1 MSLEEMLISQIL
13 ISGLE
18 KNKMGKETNELGIGG
33 SVGIETCPEDYDDEE
48 EEVQVQLLKSVDVCD
63 PLE

>member
-1 MSLEEMLISQIL
+1 
-13 ISGLE
+13 LE

-33 SVGIETCPEDYDDEE
+33 SVGIETVPEDYDDDE

>member
-1 MSLEEMLISQIL
+1 
-13 ISGLE
+13 
-18 KNKMGKETNELGIGG
+18 MGKETNELGIGG
-33 SVGIETCPEDYDDEE
+33 SVGIETEDYEDDE